1 MKVLQINAVYG
12 VGSTG
17 VIVED
22 LHTLSQKEGLESYVA
37 YSTTIRAY
45 ISNGYVIGSSLE
57 KKFHAVMTRLTGKQG
72 YYSLAATNKLLSY
85 INTLKP
91 DIVHLHNLHSNY
103 IHLNTLLSYLAK
115 NNITTILTL
124 HDCWFY
130 TGGCFHYTSV
140 NCNKWKIGCGKCPKK
155 KGDSISYLF
164 DSSSKI
170 LADREKF
177 FGNIKQ
183 LYVVGVSK
191 WIENECRNSVLNP
204 ILFTHIYNGIDINF
218 FRPVKS
224 DFRSIYGL
232 ENKFLIL
239 GMANKFLLPI
249 NKKTLS
255 TIAASLQE
263 DEKLIII
270 GCSTEQTKK
279 LPPNVLCLPYIHD
292 RKKLREV
299 YSASDVFVNCTREES
314 LSLVNIEAQAC
325 GTPVVT
331 YSNTGVKE
339 TVDGISSFAVENGNP
354 EEIIKK
360 IRLIRNSDYQKRRK
374 KCIEWVKENFEI
386 YTNYKKYIE
395 LYRMI
400 DSKAVKQ

>member
-17 VIVED
+17 IIVED
-22 LHTLSQKEGLESYVA
+22 LHTLSQKEGIESYVA
-37 YSTTIRAY
+37 YSTAIRTN
-45 ISNGYVIGSSLE
+45 ITNSYVIGTVFE
-57 KKFHAVMTRLTGKQG
+57 KKFHAAMTRLTGKQG
-72 YYSLAATNKLLSY
+72 YYSLTATNKLVNY

-115 NNITTILTL
+115 NNIPTVLTL

-140 NCNKWKIGCGKCPKK
+140 NCNKWKSKCGKCPKK

-164 DSSSKI
+164 DSSSQI
-170 LADREKF
+170 LIDRKKF

-183 LYVVGVSK
+183 LYVVGVSQ
-191 WIENECRNSVLNP
+191 WIENECRESVLKP
-204 ILFTHIYNGIDINF
+204 MLFTHIYNGIDTDF
-218 FRPVKS
+218 FKPVKS
-224 DFRSIYGL
+224 DFRSIYGI
-232 ENKFLIL
+232 ENQFLIL
-239 GMANKFLLPI
+239 GMANKFFLPI
-249 NKKTLS
+249 NKKSLN
-255 TIAASLQE
+255 TIVDSLQD

-270 GCSTEQTKK
+270 GCSAEQIKK
-279 LPPNVLCLPYIHD
+279 LPPAVLGLPYIHD
-292 RKKLREV
+292 RRKLREV
-299 YSASDVFVNCTREES
+299 YASCDVFVNCTREES
-314 LSLVNIEAQAC
+314 LSLVNIEVQAC

-339 TVDGISSFAVENGNP
+339 TVDGISSYAVENGNP
-354 EEIIKK
+354 EEILKK
-360 IRLIRNSDYQKRRK
+360 LRLIRNSDYQKRSQ
-374 KCIEWVKENFEI
+374 KCIEWVKDNFEI
-386 YTNYKKYIE
+386 HTNYRKYIE

-400 DSKAVKQ
+400 DSKAAK